1 MLMNFVGIYSN
12 HKMKMNNI
20 RSDSE
25 MEELHQ
31 NIISDIA
38 NWITKKTLLNKMIG
52 PSTVTY

>member
-1 MLMNFVGIYSN
+1 
-12 HKMKMNNI
+12 MKMNNI